1 MMLLLPASVALAMF
15 GSGLRLPKHALG
27 KVALLPL
34 GVLLFAT
41 IIGAP
46 ALALLLGSLFGGDTT
61 MTAALLVIASCPVGV
76 TASVWCGLARGSVV
90 HTLLATILSTA
101 LAPISISFWFNLLPG
116 GLSVSETA
124 LAASLGQMVLA
135 IGALTGLPLF
145 LGIWINRRRPVSTA
159 IGEWCKTIGA
169 LGVLASFAL
178 VIWDQRAVMATAVSF
193 LPAIVAMNAGM
204 AVIGLIIGIPLRGAL
219 VVRRAMMFGVLTRQE
234 ETGLLV
240 ATTMLG
246 MPLLAVPLL
255 ANAVIATAMALC
267 LIALF
272 RVVGSL
278 ASESNP
284 KENNDP
290 QPA

>member
-1 MMLLLPASVALAMF
+1 MMLLLPASVAVAMF
-15 GSGLRLPKHALG
+15 GSGLRLPRQALG
-27 KVALLPL
+27 KAAVLPL

-46 ALALLLGSLFGGDTT
+46 VVALLLGSLFGGDTT
-61 MTAALLVIASCPVGV
+61 MTVALLVIACCPVGV
-76 TASVWCGLARGSVV
+76 TASVWCGLARGSVL
-90 HTLLATILSTA
+90 HTIVATILSTA
-101 LAPISISFWFNLLPG
+101 LAPISISLWLSLLPG
-116 GLSVSETA
+116 GLSVSEAA
-124 LAASLGQMVLA
+124 LAASLGQMVLT

-178 VIWDQRAVMATAVSF
+178 VIWDQRAAMAMAAGF
-193 LPAIVAMNAGM
+193 LPAIVALNATM
-204 AVIGLIIGIPLRGAL
+204 AVIGLIIGIALRGTSA
-219 VVRRAMMFGVLTRQE
+219 VRRAMMFGVVTRQE

-272 RVVGSL
+272 RVVG
-278 ASESNP
+278 APAPQINPEESH
-284 KENNDP
+284 DP